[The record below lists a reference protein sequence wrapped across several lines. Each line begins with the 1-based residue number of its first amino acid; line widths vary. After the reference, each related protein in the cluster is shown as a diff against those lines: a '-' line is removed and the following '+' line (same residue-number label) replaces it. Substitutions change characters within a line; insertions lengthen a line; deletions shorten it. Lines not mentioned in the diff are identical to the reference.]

1 MRVAVILPAAGLGK
15 RFAAAQSSA
24 SSGTKIERDLAGR
37 PVFLRA
43 IELFVR
49 HPDVEQ
55 VILAVNPDSVE
66 EFTFRWG
73 DRLAIHNVTIVPGGR
88 KERWETV
95 MLAMRSVGGA
105 CTHVAVHD
113 AARPLTSPALLERVF
128 AAATTVGAV
137 IPGLPVANTLKQID
151 NASDTT
157 DIASKPA
164 DPLDAILGGSDR
176 PAPQLKR
183 IVRTVDRRSLYEVQ
197 TPQVFELS
205 LLRRAYAQIE
215 SGALDATGVTDDA
228 SLVEAMSEPVF
239 IVEGESTNFKITRPE
254 DLTLASALLALR
266 SKPDDRSARKKLFA
280 DADD

>member
-15 RFAAAQSSA
+15 RFAEAQATTSV
-24 SSGTKIERDLAGR
+24 GTKIERDLAGR
-37 PVFLRA
+37 PVFLRS

-95 MLAMRSVGGA
+95 MLALRKVSGA

-113 AARPLTSPALLERVF
+113 AARPMTSAALLQRVF
-128 AAATTVGAV
+128 AAAATTSAV
-137 IPGLPVANTLKQID
+137 IPGLPVPNTLKQID
-151 NASDTT
+151 TSNTT
-157 DIASKPA
+157 DVARPQA
-164 DPLDAILGGSDR
+164 VDPLDAILGSSNTPS
-176 PAPQLKR
+176 PAMKR
-183 IVRTVDRRSLYEVQ
+183 ILRTVDRRSLYEVQ
-197 TPQVFELS
+197 TPQVFEVS

-215 SGALDATGVTDDA
+215 SGSLDASGVTDDA
-228 SLVEAMSEPVF
+228 SLVEAMGEPVF

-254 DLTLASALLALR
+254 DLTLATALLNLQ
-266 SKPDDRSARKKLFA
+266 SKPDEKLARKKLFA

>member
-15 RFAAAQSSA
+15 RFDQAQATTSV
-24 SSGTKIERDLAGR
+24 GTKIERDLAGR
-37 PVFLRA
+37 PVFLRS

-73 DRLAIHNVTIVPGGR
+73 DRLAIHNVTIVAGGR

-95 MLAMRSVGGA
+95 MLALRKVSSA

-113 AARPLTSPALLERVF
+113 AARPMTSAALLERVF
-128 AAATTVGAV
+128 AAAAMTSAV

-151 NASDTT
+151 STSNAD
-157 DIASKPA
+157 APPQVA
-164 DPLDAILGGSDR
+164 DPLDAILGGPTR
-176 PAPQLKR
+176 PAPAMKR
-183 IVRTVDRRSLYEVQ
+183 ILRTVDRRSLYEVQ
-197 TPQVFELS
+197 TPQVFEVS
-205 LLRRAYAQIE
+205 LLKRAYAQIE
-215 SGALDATGVTDDA
+215 SGSLDASGVTDDA
-228 SLVEAMSEPVF
+228 SLVEAMGEPVF

-254 DLTLASALLALR
+254 DLTLATALLNLQ
-266 SKPDDRSARKKLFA
+266 SKPDEKLARKKLFA